1 MKTEV
6 LKFKTLSLLLL
17 AFFIGPALLTAK
29 DIEKSKSYTYSQ
41 KFSED
46 GQFNLKA
53 HSDQVILNSW
63 NKNEVKIIAT
73 VRAEA
78 ENESDIEALFKD
90 ISLKPK
96 ASENQID
103 LSNSLFINQKADYE
117 IGSFLRI
124 NTGNTK
130 KVELSNGEKIKLK
143 NLRVKYEIFLPVKT
157 RLNLR
162 SSYGQVKIIGDL
174 MGETSFDF
182 HSTSFTAE
190 NLGRTKISLKYGN
203 AKFISLKDAKLALFE
218 GDMSF
223 EKGRELEIN
232 SKYSKLKIN
241 QANKITLTS
250 FEDKIKIEKLDEL
263 EANMKYGNLEI
274 KESRFIDLSIA
285 YELEVD
291 LGKVE
296 QLKSANSK
304 YSSYKVN
311 KVEDLL
317 FAQSFEDRLSIN
329 SVRRINLNG
338 KYGGLSIDKLAL
350 SCEVMGFETDV
361 NIKSISEDFRRIN
374 INGKYM
380 DIDLQT
386 PNVAYGFQSK
396 ITYGDVKYNSA
407 DFNIIQE
414 IKKGETKEIQMTRKA
429 AKDAQDAARIS
440 IYGYESEVVLR

>member
-1 MKTEV
+1 M
-6 LKFKTLSLLLL
+6 
-17 AFFIGPALLTAK
+17 
-29 DIEKSKSYTYSQ
+29 
-41 KFSED
+41 
-46 GQFNLKA
+46 
-53 HSDQVILNSW
+53 
-63 NKNEVKIIAT
+63 
-73 VRAEA
+73 
-78 ENESDIEALFKD
+78 
-90 ISLKPK
+90 
-96 ASENQID
+96 
-103 LSNSLFINQKADYE
+103 
-117 IGSFLRI
+117 
-124 NTGNTK
+124 
-130 KVELSNGEKIKLK
+130 
-143 NLRVKYEIFLPVKT
+143 
-157 RLNLR
+157 
-162 SSYGQVKIIGDL
+162 
-174 MGETSFDF
+174 
-182 HSTSFTAE
+182 
-190 NLGRTKISLKYGN
+190 
-203 AKFISLKDAKLALFE
+203 
-218 GDMSF
+218 
-223 EKGRELEIN
+223 
-232 SKYSKLKIN
+232 
-241 QANKITLTS
+241 TS
-250 FEDKIKIEKLDEL
+250 FEDKIKIERLDEL

-304 YSSYKVN
+304 YSSYNIN